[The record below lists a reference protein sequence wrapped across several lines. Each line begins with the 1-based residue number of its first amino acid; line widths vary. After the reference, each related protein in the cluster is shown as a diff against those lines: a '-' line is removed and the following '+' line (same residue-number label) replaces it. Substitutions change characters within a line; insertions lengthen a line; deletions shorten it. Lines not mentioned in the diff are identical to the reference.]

1 MKHFAAFL
9 IVGLLLVGSASAQ
22 NIKQGDVI
30 FGGYSNAFI
39 AGGSFEYDYDD
50 PVWEDSDKVKTF
62 ATGLGFWAG
71 YFVVNGLELGLE
83 ASVSYYDYKYPDG
96 FTIDE
101 AKGHD
106 LSVGPQIGFFGD
118 LGSIFVPFGQLTVF
132 YSQGKDEEDGSVVD
146 EDSGWGVRPR
156 AGVTVFF
163 TDSVGLTMDAYLRL
177 QRITDDDSDPEFDFI
192 ERDYGV
198 ELGFVVAL

>member
-1 MKHFAAFL
+1 MKQVAAFL
-9 IVGLLLVGSASAQ
+9 IVGLVLVGTAFAQ

-30 FGGYSNAFI
+30 FGGYSSAFL

-50 PVWEDSDKVKTF
+50 PAWEDSDKVDTL
-62 ATGLGFWAG
+62 ATGLAFWAG

-83 ASVSYYDYKYPDG
+83 TSVSYYSNSYPDG

-101 AKGHD
+101 ATGHE
-106 LSVGPQIGFFGD
+106 LTIGPQIGFFGD

-132 YSQGKDEEDGSVVD
+132 YYQDKDEEDGSVVD

-163 TDSVGLTMDAYLRL
+163 TDSVGLTMDAYLRIR
-177 QRITDDDSDPEFDFI
+177 RITDDDSDPEFDFI
-192 ERDYGV
+192 ERDYGI
-198 ELGFVVAL
+198 GFGFLVAL